1 MRLDKLTN
9 IYLST
14 TFRKVS
20 LKMNARFLA
29 SEVKP
34 IPSALLDIKHPMT
47 IRNPKPFRNSERD
60 KALKPPDI
68 LPDQFFDKEG
78 NRIWSK
84 MPSGAHQCELCG
96 FKAVTK
102 NKYREKQDHMAKWHY
117 SKRLE
122 LIIPQNTKKPFLCP
136 DCHYTGKD
144 RQCVMRHYTGKHNVL
159 DIWTNEFLRAIN
171 NNALTPSM
179 MYMIENVDFNAK
191 RGSLGEKIEQ
201 VRFVQPMP
209 MTLPEAE
216 TFKSILCKDEPS
228 FESRKSLAHH
238 VELAHAHSRVSTNE
252 ILKKTVGLSSTEA
265 VNNPPKSSKKR
276 NLVNTPNALIKKVRV
291 ETVTNNK
298 KLELQ
303 EIKDSGLVCVTC
315 SHSSHTDD
323 EDDTNLIQSI
333 TELQSHILSYHTD
346 LIVDESFVLIQ
357 NTAAGPGNHTFTYYL
372 CTQCG
377 KCFSRTSPGE
387 KLRDHLMTECQ
398 STNNNEVEPVTTVSV
413 DHVKSDII
421 ASIQNNNETL
431 AKLLKE
437 ISPSVTIIPR
447 PAVSH
452 QSVTA
457 LNLTLNTLKQNKRRD
472 PCPCEFCINPNFYDV
487 KLHKCYVEPTCGKTF
502 SKVTHLKAHVRS
514 HNNERPYECEWRGCG
529 KTFVRSDEL
538 KRHAWIHTK
547 EDR

>member
-1 MRLDKLTN
+1 M
-9 IYLST
+9 
-14 TFRKVS
+14 
-20 LKMNARFLA
+20 
-29 SEVKP
+29 
-34 IPSALLDIKHPMT
+34 
-47 IRNPKPFRNSERD
+47 
-60 KALKPPDI
+60 I
-68 LPDQFFDKEG
+68 LPE
-78 NRIWSK
+78 
-84 MPSGAHQCELCG
+84 P
-96 FKAVTK
+96 
-102 NKYREKQDHMAKWHY
+102 
-117 SKRLE
+117 
-122 LIIPQNTKKPFLCP
+122 
-136 DCHYTGKD
+136 
-144 RQCVMRHYTGKHNVL
+144 
-159 DIWTNEFLRAIN
+159 
-171 NNALTPSM
+171 
-179 MYMIENVDFNAK
+179 
-191 RGSLGEKIEQ
+191 
-201 VRFVQPMP
+201 
-209 MTLPEAE
+209 E
-216 TFKSILCKDEPS
+216 TFKSILSKDEPS

-252 ILKKTVGLSSTEA
+252 ILKKTVGLSSTEG

-315 SHSSHTDD
+315 AHSSHTDD

-398 STNNNEVEPVTTVSV
+398 STNNN
-413 DHVKSDII
+413 D
-421 ASIQNNNETL
+421 TL

-547 EDR
+547 EDRFHCPCGKGYSRADHFRAHAVKCD